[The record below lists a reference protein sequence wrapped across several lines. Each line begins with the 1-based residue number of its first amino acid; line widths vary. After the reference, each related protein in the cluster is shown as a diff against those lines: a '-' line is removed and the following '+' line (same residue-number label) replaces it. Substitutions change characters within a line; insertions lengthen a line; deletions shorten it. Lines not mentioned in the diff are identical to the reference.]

1 MTMVQQIP
9 LDLPGQRGSAVQERR
24 SERTGYYLPASVKA
38 RLVAAATKYGVSEN
52 EALIACLQWGL
63 EDPLILQL
71 IKRALSSRERI
82 SEMEEE
88 RRSDH
93 LLPRSVKNRLRSV
106 AADFGAPKRKQKL
119 ITITCLQFG
128 LRDATVL
135 RHIQDRA
142 EELRRLERER
152 HARRQEVLTHRAA

>member
-9 LDLPGQRGSAVQERR
+9 LDLPGHRGTAVQERR
-24 SERTGYYLPASVKA
+24 SERTGYYLPASVKT

-52 EALIACLQWGL
+52 EVLIACLRWGL
-63 EDPLILQL
+63 EDPLVLQL
-71 IKRALSSRERI
+71 IER
-82 SEMEEE
+82 SLASKERVDEVEEE

-93 LLPRSVKNRLRSV
+93 LLPSSVKNRLRTV
-106 AADFGAPKRKQKL
+106 AAEFGAPKRKQKL

-128 LRDATVL
+128 LSDPRVL
-135 RHIQDRA
+135 RNIQERA
-142 EELRRLERER
+142 GELRRLERER